1 MTAESFN
8 LGIMVPEDLSS
19 LMSLSIT
26 NSYIRHIRGHFESTT
41 KINCLN
47 LSNNVFGTE
56 LEDPFTFKNL
66 QKLTMLDFSNV
77 NTIKILPTIKI
88 QVPRFWL
95 DVSSMQNLSCLI
107 NEILSLIYAFIK
119 YFR

>member
-1 MTAESFN
+1 MTAGNFDT
-8 LGIMVPEDLSS
+8 GKMVPANLNS

-26 NSYIRHIRGHFESTT
+26 NSYIKRILGRFESTT

-56 LEDPFTFKNL
+56 WDDPYPFIHL
-66 QKLTMLDFSNV
+66 QQLTMLDFSNV

-95 DVSSMQNLSCLI
+95 DVSSMQTLKL
-107 NEILSLIYAFIK
+107 FK
-119 YFR
+119 K